1 MDEEKK
7 NEVQEELDNQNLEG
21 MEELSN
27 RVTLT
32 DENGNDTE
40 FEFLD
45 IVQCDGKEYVVL
57 LPVENIDD
65 GEVVIFRI
73 EGEGEDEHYIGVET
87 EDEAAKVFEVFKEKT
102 KDEFNF
108 VD

>member
-1 MDEEKK
+1 MDEEK
-7 NEVQEELDNQNLEG
+7 NVEQAQEGAEELT
-21 MEELSN
+21 N
-27 RVTLT
+27 RVILT
-32 DENGNDTE
+32 DQDGNDTE

-45 IVQCDGKEYVVL
+45 IVECEGKEYVVL

-73 EGEGEDEHYIGVET
+73 EGEGENESYIGVET
-87 EDEAAKVFEVFKEKT
+87 EEEASKVFAVFKEKA
-102 KDEFNF
+102 KDDFNF